1 MKTLIVDDEKPARDR
16 LRMMLG
22 KEPDIEIVGEATNGN
37 DAIAATGELRPDLLF
52 LDVQMPGRTGIEVLR
67 ALSPEAVPITVFTTA
82 YDTYAVDA
90 FSVRALDYLLKP
102 FTPDRLH
109 EAIER
114 AREVLRQR
122 DPAGGDPRI
131 ADLLK
136 SFPPRGGLERILV
149 KLNER
154 YVVVRTEEIEWVE
167 AAANYVVLHTRAGN
181 HVLRKALSTLE
192 TELSNQQFF
201 RVSRSAIVN
210 LAFVSEIQFVSS
222 GEHVVVL
229 RTGARVSLTR
239 SLRELQERLQAT
251 R

>member
-1 MKTLIVDDEKPARDR
+1 MKALIVDDEKPARDR
-16 LRMMLG
+16 LRMLLG
-22 KEPDIEIVGEATNGN
+22 KEPDMEILGEASNGN
-37 DAIAATGELRPDLLF
+37 EAITAIGELHPELLF

-67 ALSPEAVPITVFTTA
+67 ALSPELVPITIFTTA
-82 YDTYAVDA
+82 YDTYAVEA

-102 FTPDRLH
+102 FTPERLH
-109 EAIER
+109 DAVGR
-114 AREVLRQR
+114 AREALRQR
-122 DPAGGDPRI
+122 DPAGDPRI

-136 SFPPRGGLERILV
+136 ATPVRAGLERILV

-192 TELSNQQFF
+192 TELAGQPFF
-201 RVSRSAIVN
+201 RVSRSAMIN
-210 LAFVSEIQFVSS
+210 LSLVSEIQFVSS

-239 SLRELQERLQAT
+239 SLRELQDRLQSV